1 MKISR
6 RTMLSRSLYIAIGS
20 FIVPIST
27 PFATDNSKHLSKGLE
42 LIHKV
47 LSRPLDIGISHLDK
61 CLISN
66 KIDIENHA
74 GFKDYISSL
83 VTVFFGHHHGED
95 EIMFP
100 TFEEKIKDADFSV
113 LKNQHK
119 ELHPLAEQIKHK
131 IDIDNPTI
139 ENYREIRSLLQD
151 TKDLWGKHREEE
163 EQTVELDLEPV
174 LSLKEQIELSDK
186 LGKHGQSMSSP
197 APLIL
202 PFLIYNL
209 EGKDR
214 RDFTREMPWILKKF
228 IVPVLW
234 KKKWQKMKPFLLT

>member
-1 MKISR
+1 M
-6 RTMLSRSLYIAIGS
+6 
-20 FIVPIST
+20 
-27 PFATDNSKHLSKGLE
+27 
-42 LIHKV
+42 
-47 LSRPLDIGISHLDK
+47 
-61 CLISN
+61 
-66 KIDIENHA
+66 
-74 GFKDYISSL
+74 SSL

-100 TFEEKIKDADFSV
+100 TFEEKIKDADFSE

-119 ELHPLAEQIKHK
+119 ELYPLAEQIKHK

-139 ENYREIRSLLQD
+139 ENYREMRSLLQD
-151 TKDLWGKHREEE
+151 TKDLWVKHREEE

-174 LSLKEQIELSDK
+174 LSSKEQIELSDK
-186 LGKHGQSMSSP
+186 LGKHGQSMSNP
-197 APLIL
+197 ATLIL

-214 RDFTREMPWILKKF
+214 EEFTRNMPWILKKF

-234 KKKWQKMKPFLLT
+234 KTKWQKMKPFLLT